1 MHVPPHI
8 ARPEIYFSDEEDAMI
23 ELRPSTVTGDY
34 WDTKRALITCLAL
47 ALLGGAV
54 TTTAVGMIAY
64 LVLANSHI

>member
-1 MHVPPHI
+1 
-8 ARPEIYFSDEEDAMI
+8 MI
-23 ELRPSTVTGDY
+23 ELRPSTITQRPSSGDY